1 VPHFLLL
8 LREVGFVLKKFVSQI
23 QIKKNCRSKSLK
35 SLGSMACDDR
45 QRGNKLVDTHVLF
58 RYHFYMEAAHMPEPK
73 TLQEAVAYFADP
85 ARAFEYAKQLRWP
98 DGNVTCPRCST
109 AKNSFIKTRRLW
121 FCYTCKKQ
129 FTVKVKTIME
139 DSPIGL
145 DKWMTAFWLLANCR
159 NGISSHELGR
169 TLGVTQTTA
178 WFMLQRIR
186 DVMGGRKFGAKKKLG
201 GGTPESIVEADET
214 WIGGKVA
221 NMHKTKKTKYMVDTR
236 GHNFNKTIVQGILD
250 RDLRKVRATVIPNV
264 TRETLQNVILNN
276 VKHGSTVYTDSAVGY
291 EHGLQR
297 RFIHDVVNHTQEYVR
312 GNVHTQGIENFWSL
326 LKRTLRGTYVAVE
339 PFHLSRYV
347 DEQVFRYNNRKDGDR
362 KISDSERFASLMS
375 QVLGHR
381 LTYSDLTGKSD
392 SPHHAPTGTRET
404 QVPF

>member
-1 VPHFLLL
+1 
-8 LREVGFVLKKFVSQI
+8 
-23 QIKKNCRSKSLK
+23 
-35 SLGSMACDDR
+35 M
-45 QRGNKLVDTHVLF
+45 DTT
-58 RYHFYMEAAHMPEPK
+58 PEPK
-73 TLQEAVAYFADP
+73 TLQEAIAYFADLD
-85 ARAFEYAKQLRWP
+85 RAFEFAKKLRWP
-98 DGNVTCPRCST
+98 DGVVVCPRCST

-145 DKWMTAFWLLANCR
+145 DKWMTAFWMLANCK

-169 TLGVTQTTA
+169 SIGVTQTTA

-186 DVMGGRKFGAKKKLG
+186 QVMKGRKFGAKKKMG
-201 GGTPESIVEADET
+201 GGTPESVVEVDET

-221 NMHKTKKTKYMVDTR
+221 NMHRNKKTKYVVSTY
-236 GHNFNKTIVQGILD
+236 GPNFNKTIVQGILD
-250 RDLRKVRATVIPNV
+250 RDLRQVRATVVPNV
-264 TRETLQNVILNN
+264 KRETLQNEILNN
-276 VKHGSTVYTDSAVGY
+276 VKHGSTVYTDDAVGY
-291 EHGLQR
+291 ENGLQR
-297 RFIHDVVNHTQEYVR
+297 RFLHDFVNHTQEYVR

-347 DEQVFRYNNRKDGDR
+347 DEQVFRFNTRKDGDR

-392 SPHHAPTGTRET
+392 SPHHAPTGAGTAQE
-404 QVPF
+404 PF